1 MNSLKAIALTS
12 LFLLS
17 FQAMAAL
24 DSVGVF
30 HRPEKV
36 IVLINER
43 GEGSRLQTMMN
54 YFEAGET
61 LALISP
67 DQNIKIVCGRS
78 VEAATCTFRFFP
90 GKDSVIGP
98 RTLEASST
106 LGELG
111 ITTLDDFD
119 ISFESSMQDRFL
131 LQVLNGK
138 IIFSASKKISK
149 LSYQ

>member
-1 MNSLKAIALTS
+1 MNILKAIALSVLFS
-12 LFLLS
+12 LS
-17 FQAMAAL
+17 SQAMAAL

-43 GEGSRLQTMMN
+43 GEGGRLQTMMN

-90 GKDSVIGP
+90 GKDIVIGL
-98 RTLEASST
+98 RNLEASST
-106 LGELG
+106 LRELG
-111 ITTLDDFD
+111 LTALDDFD
-119 ISFESSMQDRFL
+119 FSFESSMQDKFL
-131 LQVLNGK
+131 LQVSNGK
-138 IIFSASKKISK
+138 IIFSASKKT
-149 LSYQ
+149 L